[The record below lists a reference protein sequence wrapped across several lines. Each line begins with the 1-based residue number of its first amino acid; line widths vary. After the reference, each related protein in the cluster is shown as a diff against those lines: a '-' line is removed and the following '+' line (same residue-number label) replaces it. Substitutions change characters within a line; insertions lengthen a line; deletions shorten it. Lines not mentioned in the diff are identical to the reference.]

1 MSNAKSPRSSW
12 LMVTPALL
20 TLAAFSVLALG
31 QETTTASSK
40 TSGIFEDWSTHHV
53 IFSNVA
59 SESFQN
65 GHYGEWLKIVNDS
78 RYVMQQQKRGSA
90 VFKSTLVT
98 PEQTVPPPI
107 VGGGPFGFGGGAG
120 LERQTP
126 SVDRRGKSKPA
137 LKKDWSMN
145 DGAVPSASLTI
156 TVGTVSGDVS
166 GTSTITVDGQKFTTA
181 APATATQTGTFTGAP
196 TSGQTVTITSGTN
209 TLTLTVGGPSTATVT
224 FEGEPVAE
232 ETIKIGT
239 TTFEFKIGGTGCAAG
254 NICVARSATTTTDAA
269 NFEAAVNG
277 NLTNVSASVS
287 GSVVTLTNAT
297 AAAISISASNTTRV
311 ELNGGTASPVT
322 LAAPTAADGNG
333 CASSTAGTFLNE
345 GTATA
350 MASALAAAISS
361 CNTAHGAVG
370 VAATSA
376 AGTVTVTADAAGTIG
391 NSISLTKGLTNF
403 TWTSGTLSGG
413 TNGPGDSATTFS
425 YWNGNTYDTADQL
438 ATDLATAF
446 GDNTTL
452 TAAITPVAS
461 SNAVVLTSVKPGS
474 AGDSY
479 TASDANFAAITL
491 SNGGDFSGGANPVLA
506 NVFPAKY
513 SFSTTTATC
522 SDYIVFP
529 TSAGGTDA
537 TVVAYNNLYANTCTT
552 EAVPNIAW
560 AYNTGGSAALSPIL
574 SEDGTQVAY
583 IQISS
588 GVASLVILKPSAGT
602 NNGTVSS
609 PASATSYV
617 PTTYRGCAAPCYTTI
632 TLNGSPNVTNSSPFY
647 LYGTADTVYVGDN
660 SGKLHAFTGVFSGT
674 PTEVTAGG
682 WPITVSANVLTSPV
696 YDSTSGNIFVA
707 DSGGYLYSYKA
718 SNAAH
723 QMSSSKLTYASG
735 TTGIVDGP
743 VIDSSAEK
751 VYVVVGDDANTST
764 SGSFSCATATG
775 CSGVFQFSA
784 TNTTI
789 VGSATACD
797 ATSATAWPSGANCGE
812 EAVLGV
818 GSYPNMYDG
827 TFDNVYYNGSG
838 TTGYL
843 WECSPA
849 NPGGT
854 DITPRLSAVALQT
867 GGGIVTSG
875 DVIGAGTVTIAI
887 SALTSNTSGVAC
899 SPVTEFY
906 NTGNPSTVTAINE
919 AGGITAGATGVT
931 VTSSTGIAAGNYIEI
946 GAEDILVTAIAGNT
960 LTIVRGQIGTTAA
973 THADGSVITIP
984 AVDYLYLS
992 VTENGNVTPAALTCT
1007 GTSGACLYSIAVGT
1021 SAGSHVAGGMAPTN
1035 GLGSAGGT
1043 TGIVVDN
1050 FLTTAGESQ
1059 IYYSNLGNASCSGNG
1074 QTGTSGTASCA
1085 VQTSQTAP

>member
-12 LMVTPALL
+12 LMLTLALL
-20 TLAAFSVLALG
+20 TLASFSVSALG

-40 TSGIFEDWSTHHV
+40 TGGFFEDWSTHHV
-53 IFSNVA
+53 MFSNPG
-59 SESFQN
+59 SESDAFTN
-65 GHYGEWLKIVNDS
+65 GHYSEWLKIVNDS

-90 VFKSTLVT
+90 AFKSTPVA
-98 PEQTVPPPI
+98 PEQTVPSPI
-107 VGGGPFGFGGGAG
+107 VRGDPFGFGGP
-120 LERQTP
+120 ERPTSP
-126 SVDRRGKSKPA
+126 VDGRGRSKPA
-137 LKKDWSMN
+137 LKRDWTMN
-145 DGAVPSASLTI
+145 DGAVPSASLTL
-156 TVGTVSGDVS
+156 TVGTVSGNVS

-181 APATATQTGTFTGAP
+181 APATAKQTGTFTGAP

-209 TLTLTVGGPSTATVT
+209 TLTLTVGAPATATVT
-224 FEGEPVAE
+224 FEDEPTSG
-232 ETIKIGT
+232 ETIGIGT
-239 TTFEFKIGGTGCAAG
+239 TTFEFETGGTGCGAG
-254 NICVARSATTTTDAA
+254 DICVARSDDTATEAD
-269 NFEAAVNG
+269 NFETAVNA
-277 NLTNVSASVS
+277 NLANVSASVT

-297 AAAISISASNTTRV
+297 AAAISISSSHPRRV
-311 ELNGGTASPVT
+311 ELNGDATSPVT
-322 LAAPTAADGNG
+322 LAAPAAADGNG

-345 GTATA
+345 GTLAA
-350 MASALAAAISS
+350 VASALAAAISS

-370 VAATSA
+370 VSATST
-376 AGTVTVTADAAGTIG
+376 AGTVTVTADAAGTTG
-391 NSISLTKGLTNF
+391 NSISLTKTLTNF
-403 TWTSGTLSGG
+403 TWASGTLSDG
-413 TNGPGDSATTFS
+413 TNGPGDTATTFN

-446 GDNTTL
+446 GDDTTL

-461 SNAVVLTSVKPGS
+461 SNTVVLTSVKPGS
-474 AGDSY
+474 AGNGY
-479 TASDANFAAITL
+479 TASDTNFAAITL
-491 SNGGDFSGGANPVLA
+491 SDGGDFSGGANPVLA

-513 SFSTTTATC
+513 SFSTTTGSC

-529 TSAGGTDA
+529 TSVGGTDA
-537 TVVAYNNLYANTCTT
+537 TVIAYNNLYVGTCTT
-552 EAVPNIAW
+552 GSVPNVAW
-560 AYNTGGSAALSPIL
+560 AYNTGGTAALSPIL

-583 IQISS
+583 IQVSS
-588 GVASLVILKPSAGT
+588 GVASLVILKPLAGT
-602 NNGTVSS
+602 NNGTVGS
-609 PASATSYV
+609 PASATSYA
-617 PTTYRGCAAPCYTTI
+617 TTSYRGCTAPCYTTI
-632 TLNGSPNVTNSSPFY
+632 TLNGSPDDTDSSPFY
-647 LYGTADTVYVGDN
+647 LYGGADRVYVGDS
-660 SGKLHAFTGVFSGT
+660 SGKLHGFTGVFLGT
-674 PTEVTAGG
+674 PTEVTGDG

-696 YDSTSGNIFVA
+696 YDSTSGNVFVA

-718 SNAAH
+718 STAAH
-723 QMSSSKLTYASG
+723 EMSSSKLTYASG

-764 SGSFSCATATG
+764 NASFSCATTTG

-789 VGSATACD
+789 ASSTTACD

-812 EAVLGV
+812 EAVFGV

-854 DITPRLSAVALQT
+854 DITPRLAAVALQT

-875 DVIGAGTVTIAI
+875 DVIGFGTVTTAI
-887 SALTSNTSGVAC
+887 SAFTSNTSGVAC

-906 NTGNPSTVTAINE
+906 NTGNPSTVTTINE
-919 AGGITAGATGVT
+919 AGGITVGATSVT
-931 VTSSTGIAAGNYIEI
+931 VTSSTGIAAGNYIEV
-946 GAEDILVTAIAGNT
+946 GTEDILVRAIAGNT
-960 LTIVRGQIGTTAA
+960 LTIARGQIGTTAA

-984 AVDYLYLS
+984 AVDYLYLG
-992 VTENGNVTPAALTCT
+992 VTENGNVTPGALTCT

-1021 SAGSHVAGGMAPTN
+1021 SAGSYVAAGMAPTN

-1050 FLTTAGESQ
+1050 SLTAAGESQ
-1059 IYYSNLGNASCSGNG
+1059 IYYSNLSNASCTGNG